1 MSKKE
6 SVKTYI
12 SMLQALLVV
21 FLTAY
26 LGLLG
31 YIIVNIDENFSTMQM
46 IYGFMALCFISIA
59 LAVVIRKFLKM
70 TKELEKMK

>member
-1 MSKKE
+1 
-6 SVKTYI
+6 
-12 SMLQALLVV
+12 MLQALLVV

-46 IYGFMALCFISIA
+46 IYGFMALCFLSIA
-59 LAVVIRKFLKM
+59 LAITIRKFLKM
-70 TKELEKMK
+70 AKELEKMK